1 MKNKCHNFFYCR
13 VENIMRKGEIACYK
27 KFLLFLQ
34 CFPLLYNFSA
44 ALCGNGLSLVLI
56 GNSFSRQC
64 STATTSSIVSLD
76 HTESFFFSLE
86 KEF

>member
-56 GNSFSRQC
+56 GNSFSHQC
-64 STATTSSIVSLD
+64 STATTSSMFLWI
-76 HTESFFFSLE
+76 TQKAFFFSLE